1 LPLKLINHLKD
12 LISILIFYLL
22 CNVVSSQEIIG
33 YVYDKTTPV
42 SFANVV
48 IDFDGQSK
56 GVFTDLNGV
65 FKIRDLKIGEVIIT
79 ISKLGMETK
88 ELPYIVKKG
97 INRLDISMEEEIYNL
112 DQIVVTGTK
121 TFKRK
126 TKSPVIVSI
135 IDNKKIQSV
144 QAYNIAEALNFQCGL
159 RVETDCQTCNY
170 TQLRINGLSGGYSQ
184 ILING
189 KSIFSP
195 LTSLYGMEQIPS
207 NMIERIE
214 IIKGGGSSLYGSSA
228 IGGVVNLITKFPKYN
243 IFDFGYTHRI
253 INNNANDKVI
263 YGNGTIIS
271 ENGNSG
277 ATFYINNRV
286 RDLYDH
292 NGDNFSELP
301 KLNDNTF
308 GANFFFKPTDN
319 QKIELNLGS
328 LHEYRYGGEMIS
340 GAPHFAMQ
348 SEERIHDVLIG
359 NIDYNIDFLSGKSTL
374 LAYFAA
380 QKTDREHYTG
390 IRPDIGTDEDIEHL
404 ISPPYGNSE
413 NSTTQLGFQF
423 NYKYDKLIGQNIF
436 TVGSEFITDYVYDEI
451 TAYNYIVDQKV
462 NTLGFLFQSDWS
474 LNDKFNL
481 LSGIRVDQHSLLNN
495 FVISPRCSFLYNIKQ
510 NIQLRLSY
518 STGFR
523 APQAF
528 DTDLHIAFAGGGISR
543 VNLDNNLKEEKSQSY
558 SGSFNYDYAQE
569 NYIYGFTFE
578 GFFTQ
583 LNDAFYLDPDGS
595 DNFGDLFVK
604 RNGPEAV
611 VKGISLDLRFN
622 YNRIIQ
628 FESGFTIQ
636 SSSYNEPVNY
646 NDNLLSKS
654 NFLRT
659 PNSYGYGNL
668 SYNIGSSFTSSIN
681 YIYTGA
687 MELIHLGGSIINEYD
702 KYVLTSDFHQFDINF
717 NYTHNLNRVGVK
729 INYLI
734 GVKNITNSYQSDFD
748 LFQNRDSNYIY
759 GPSNPRMIVFGLSFS
774 SL

>member
-1 LPLKLINHLKD
+1 MKNLK
-12 LISILIFYLL
+12 SIFVFYLL
-22 CNVVSSQEIIG
+22 CNSVYSQEIIG
-33 YVYDKTTPV
+33 YVYNKTSPV

-48 IDFDGQSK
+48 IDYDGLSK
-56 GVFTDLNGV
+56 GVFTDINGI
-65 FKIRDLKIGEVIIT
+65 FKIRDLKIGEVVIT
-79 ISKLGMETK
+79 ISKLGTETK
-88 ELPYIVKKG
+88 KLSYIVKKG
-97 INRLDISMEEEIYNL
+97 VNKLDILMEGEVYNL

-126 TKSPVIVSI
+126 TKSPVIVNI

-144 QAYNIAEALNFQCGL
+144 QAHYIAEALNFQCGV

-243 IFDFGYTHRI
+243 IFDFGYNYRI
-253 INNNANDKVI
+253 INNNTYDKVI

-277 ATFYINNRV
+277 ATFYVNNRM

-301 KLNDNTF
+301 KLNDNSF
-308 GANFFFKPTDN
+308 GANFFLKPTDN
-319 QKIELNLGS
+319 QKIELNFGS

-359 NIDYNIDFLSGKSTL
+359 NIDYNIDFLSGKYSL
-374 LAYFAA
+374 LAYLAA

-390 IRPDIGTDEDIEHL
+390 IRPYVGTDEDIEHL
-404 ISPPYGNSE
+404 INPPYGNSE
-413 NSTTQLGFQF
+413 NTTTQLGFQF
-423 NYKYDKLIGQNIF
+423 NYEYDKLIGQNIF
-436 TVGSEFITDYVYDEI
+436 TVGSEFISDYVYDEI
-451 TAYNYIVDQKV
+451 AAYNYIVDQEV
-462 NTLGFLFQSDWS
+462 NTLAFLFQSDWS
-474 LNDKFNL
+474 FNDKINL
-481 LSGIRVDQHSLLNN
+481 LSGVRADQHSLLNN

-510 NIQLRLSY
+510 NLQLRLSY

-543 VNLDNNLKEEKSQSY
+543 VNLDNNLKEEKSHSY
-558 SGSFNYDYAQE
+558 SGSFNYDYVQE

-578 GFFTQ
+578 GFYTQ

-595 DNFGDLFVK
+595 DNYGDLFVK

-668 SYNIGSSFTSSIN
+668 LLNIGSNLTSSIN
-681 YIYTGA
+681 YIYTGS
-687 MELIHLGGSIINEYD
+687 MDLIHLGGSISNEYD
-702 KYVLTSDFHQFDINF
+702 KYVLSNNFHQFDINF
-717 NYTHNLNRVGVK
+717 NYTQNLSRVGVK

-759 GPSNPRMIVFGLSFS
+759 GPSHPRMIVFGLSFS

>member
-1 LPLKLINHLKD
+1 MKNIK
-12 LISILIFYLL
+12 SILIFYLI
-22 CNVVSSQEIIG
+22 CNAVYSQEIIG
-33 YVYDKTTPV
+33 YVYDKTSPV

-48 IDFDGQSK
+48 IDYDGQSK

-65 FKIRDLKIGEVIIT
+65 FKIRDLKIGEVVIT
-79 ISKLGMETK
+79 ISKLGTETK
-88 ELPYIVKKG
+88 KLSYIVKKG
-97 INRLDISMEEEIYNL
+97 INKLDILMEEEIYNL

-126 TKSPVIVSI
+126 TKSPVIVNI

-144 QAYNIAEALNFQCGL
+144 QAYNIAEALNFQCGV

-243 IFDFGYTHRI
+243 IFDFGYTYRI
-253 INNNANDKVI
+253 INNNTYDKVI

-277 ATFYINNRV
+277 ATFYVNNRM

-319 QKIELNLGS
+319 QKIELNFGS

-359 NIDYNIDFLSGKSTL
+359 NIDYNIDFLSGKYSL
-374 LAYFAA
+374 LAYLAA

-390 IRPDIGTDEDIEHL
+390 IRPDVGTDEDIEHL
-404 ISPPYGNSE
+404 INPPYGNSE
-413 NSTTQLGFQF
+413 NTTTQLGFQF

-436 TVGSEFITDYVYDEI
+436 TVGSEFISDYVHDEI
-451 TAYNYIVDQKV
+451 NAYNYIVDQEV

-481 LSGIRVDQHSLLNN
+481 LSGIRADQHSLLNN

-510 NIQLRLSY
+510 NLQLRLSY

-578 GFFTQ
+578 SFYTQ

-595 DNFGDLFVK
+595 DNYGDLFVK

-636 SSSYNEPVNY
+636 SSSYDEPVNY
-646 NDNLLSKS
+646 SNNLLSKS

-668 SYNIGSSFTSSIN
+668 SCNIGSNFKSSIN
-681 YIYTGA
+681 YIYTGS
-687 MELIHLGGSIINEYD
+687 MELIHLGGSISNEYD
-702 KYVLTSDFHQFDINF
+702 KYVLTSNFHQFDINF
-717 NYTHNLNRVGVK
+717 NYTQNLSRVGVK

-759 GPSNPRMIVFGLSFS
+759 GPSTPRMIVFGLSFS